1 MTATARTKTTTA
13 AQRRAADAFKATHA
27 LADYED
33 AWKVESQGADV
44 WTPRPWVPAAVRD
57 EEGRKERKR
66 VTRGSHALFEPQKG
80 RDPIAILQA
89 QEADRLQAL
98 VPLRHGRMSE
108 SPFAYYRG
116 TPAVMA
122 YDLSTTPRTDIIVQ
136 AGGDAHLGNFG
147 IYASPERHIVFDQN
161 DFDETFPAPWEWDV
175 KRLATS
181 VIVASRANSFSKTDA
196 RAAALATVR
205 SYRQRVARYAGM
217 RLIDVWYSGLTED
230 DIRKAMAAESPS
242 KSWAATGQVRLEAF
256 FSKARGR
263 DALKAASKMTR
274 IVNGHL
280 VFNDDPPVIQHVE
293 LPDAAKV
300 LNHIF
305 DGYRATMPASL
316 REFLERYRYSDFAL
330 KVVGVGSVGTR
341 CFVIALQGRDEN
353 DPLILQAKEATASV
367 LEPYVTSKGP
377 DNHGQRVVH
386 GQRLMQAT
394 SDIFLGWCRGPGGR
408 DYYFRQLWDM
418 KMSVDTS
425 QLRPPGMSF
434 YGGLCAW
441 ALAAAHARTGDAIAI
456 SAYMGSSDTF
466 DGAVADFA
474 ETYADQNETD
484 YRAFL
489 EAIKAGRVATEMG

>member
-1 MTATARTKTTTA
+1 VTESSTA
-13 AQRRAADAFKATHA
+13 AQRRAAESFKTTGVI
-27 LADYED
+27 ADYKD
-33 AWKVESQGADV
+33 LWKVEAPGADI
-44 WTPRPWVPAAVRD
+44 WTPRPWVKPEARE
-57 EEGRKERKR
+57 EEGRSERKR
-66 VTRGSHALFEPQKG
+66 IPRTSQATFVPQKG
-80 RDPIAILQA
+80 RDPIAILSG

-98 VPLRHGRMSE
+98 IPLRHERMAE

-122 YDLSTTPRTDIIVQ
+122 YDLATTPRTDIIVQ

-181 VIVASRANSFSKTDA
+181 VIVASRANNFTGGQT
-196 RAAALATVR
+196 RAAAMATVR
-205 SYRQRVARYAGM
+205 SYREQMARFARM
-217 RLIDVWYSGLTED
+217 RLIDVWYSGLTEE
-230 DIRKAMAAESPS
+230 DIRKALASLTQGRAST
-242 KSWAATGQVRLEAF
+242 AGAQARLDAF
-256 FSKARGR
+256 FSRARGR
-263 DALKAASKMTR
+263 DTVKAAGKLTR
-274 IVNGHL
+274 VVDGSL
-280 VFNDDPPVIQHVE
+280 LFNDDPPVIQHVE
-293 LPDAAKV
+293 LPDGARV
-300 LNHIF
+300 LNQIF
-305 DGYRATMPASL
+305 DGYRATMPEAL
-316 REFLERYRYSDFAL
+316 REFLERYRFADFAL

-341 CFVIALQGRDEN
+341 CFVIALQGRDQD
-353 DPLILQAKEATASV
+353 DPLILQAKEATSSV
-367 LEPYVTSKGP
+367 LEPFVSTKGP

-418 KMSVDTS
+418 KASVETS
-425 QLRPPGMSF
+425 TLRPSGMSW

-441 ALAAAHARTGDAIAI
+441 ALAAAHGRTGDAVAI

-466 DGAVADFA
+466 DGAIADFA

-484 YRAFL
+484 YKAFL
-489 EAIKAGRVATEMG
+489 AAIKAGRIAAEAG